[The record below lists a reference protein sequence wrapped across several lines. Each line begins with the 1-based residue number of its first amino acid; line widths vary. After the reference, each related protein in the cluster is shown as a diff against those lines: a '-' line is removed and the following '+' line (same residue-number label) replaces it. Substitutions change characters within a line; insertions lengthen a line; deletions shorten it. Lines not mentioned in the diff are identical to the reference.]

1 MKITDTECRSARTL
15 LNWSVSRLA
24 SAASVSLRDID
35 DFELERCVPKAAT
48 LDTIR
53 RALEAVGTVF
63 LSDDDVRL
71 RTAPFEVK
79 TLKLRSSSLHATAGA
94 M

>member
-1 MKITDTECRSARTL
+1 M
-15 LNWSVSRLA
+15 
-24 SAASVSLRDID
+24 
-35 DFELERCVPKAAT
+35 PKAAT

-53 RALEAVGTVF
+53 RALEAVGAVF

-79 TLKLRSSSLHATAGA
+79 TLKLRSSSLHATAAAARGRMSHGSRSRQVNRGPGHWGLWPNRGA
-94 M
+94 QPPQRILVE

>member
-1 MKITDTECRSARTL
+1 M
-15 LNWSVSRLA
+15 
-24 SAASVSLRDID
+24 
-35 DFELERCVPKAAT
+35 PKAAT

-53 RALEAVGTVF
+53 RALEAVGAVF

-79 TLKLRSSSLHATAGA
+79 TLKLRSSSLHATAAAARGA
-94 M
+94 YVARIAIPPGGPRPGTLGAVA